1 MSSRGPNWQ
10 NINCFVVE
18 SVWSGQRT
26 WSKQMLQINHTSTG
40 PGVGF
45 LNFGKICFYFFII
58 IGRHKKVLN
67 CLETKVF
74 KVNQLEQIYFS
85 LFAYNILGALKIPSK
100 AACSHWSAQNIA
112 RLLLFQKKK
121 NGKYEMSKTLV
132 FCIIYPIGF

>member
-1 MSSRGPNWQ
+1 MKQTNAANQPYINWTRGRIFQLWQ
-10 NINCFVVE
+10 NTV
-18 SVWSGQRT
+18 
-26 WSKQMLQINHTSTG
+26 
-40 PGVGF
+40 
-45 LNFGKICFYFFII
+45 FYSFII
-58 IGRHKKVLN
+58 TGRHKKVLN
-67 CLETKVF
+67 CLETKVL

-85 LFAYNILGALKIPSK
+85 LFAYIILGALKIPSK